1 MSWETLAHSY
11 APHQRGLRALADVLP
26 ANAEPALRAALEAR
40 NGRVFTNIWLAS
52 LSRGD
57 LWDASTWLSVGAALL
72 PNAAVLTTVCGA
84 LEGDVPGALLAAVHT
99 RKLGWDLGG
108 VALLLAAVIAR
119 KTHQPDPDGLWRQ
132 ARKLARKQPG
142 GLAQRALHALTTLTD
157 DPGLEDA
164 LGDIDAP
171 NALRADLETL
181 LERPVLSSVPALP
194 SADVDGPVARAA
206 HKVGRNDLCP
216 CGSEQKYKNCHE
228 ATDLARRSD
237 PSPVA
242 GVTGA
247 ELEDNPHLGLTI
259 DRLLVL
265 RPHTLARLQATRLTA
280 SWVPLFLDRLLFFR
294 EVDALH
300 RAYATLDDP
309 ALDEVL
315 DEHIAAATWD
325 GDLALAHQL
334 VRHHHGTPN
343 LPPWVLGVLV
353 STPLEHIDLA
363 EELARED
370 LDGLPIAAA
379 YTLLHSPWPA
389 LGVLVARAIL
399 PFVDNEQAEPLLTEL
414 LEARDHLGLSPW
426 DPVDDVLYHLRHGH
440 SVETDQDLEE
450 LSTAL
455 AQEQSA
461 LRAAHWQLQ
470 QLQSEAASTA
480 EHIPQTHSP
489 TAPPAADPIL
499 LDRIRTLKS
508 ELKER
513 HAERNALRRA
523 LATERSQARETP
535 GVSETQPSTPD
546 TESPVSDGRLR
557 IPVFGDLFRDAMVQV
572 PQAVA
577 RSAVEKAA
585 QIAAG
590 RAGAF
595 IETRRLRG
603 QHGLW
608 RAKVGR
614 SYRMLFR
621 LTDNTVDVLDL
632 VHRQDLDKR
641 LRQLGGA

>member
-1 MSWETLAHSY
+1 MSWQTLAH
-11 APHQRGLRALADVLP
+11 AHTPHRRGLNALADALP
-26 ANAEPALRAALEAR
+26 TQAEPALRAALEAR

-57 LWDASTWLSVGAALL
+57 HWDAPTWLSTGAALL

-84 LEGDVPGALLAAVHT
+84 LEGDVPGALIAAVYT

-108 VALLLAAVIAR
+108 VALLLAAIIAR

-132 ARKLARKQPG
+132 ARKLARQQPG
-142 GLAQRALHALTTLTD
+142 GLAQRALHALTTLAD

-164 LGDIDAP
+164 LDDMDAP
-171 NALRADLETL
+171 DSLRADLETL

-194 SADVDGPVARAA
+194 SAGSDGPVARAA

-228 ATDLARRSD
+228 AADLARRAD

-247 ELEDNPHLGLTI
+247 ELEDDPHLGLTV
-259 DRLLVL
+259 DRLLLL

-280 SWVPLFLDRLLFFR
+280 DWIPLFLDRLLFFR

-309 ALDEVL
+309 ALDELL

-334 VRHHHGTPN
+334 VSHHHGTPN

-363 EELARED
+363 EEIARED

-389 LGVLVARAIL
+389 LGVLVARAVL
-399 PFVDNEQAEPLLTEL
+399 PFVEREQSEPLLTEL
-414 LEARDHLGLSPW
+414 LEVRDHLGLSPW

-440 SVETDQDLEE
+440 SAEADQDLKE
-450 LSTAL
+450 LSSAL
-455 AQEQSA
+455 AQEQAA

-470 QLQSEAASTA
+470 QLQSEVASTVERA
-480 EHIPQTHSP
+480 QAPLEVSKTLSP
-489 TAPPAADPIL
+489 DPIL

-523 LATERSQARETP
+523 LANE
-535 GVSETQPSTPD
+535 PSHAPAPQD
-546 TESPVSDGRLR
+546 AAEAPESIPEEDVPVSDGRLR
-557 IPVFGDLFRDAMVQV
+557 IPVFSDLFRDAMVQV
-572 PQAVA
+572 PQTVA

-590 RAGAF
+590 RNGAF

-603 QHGLW
+603 QQGLW

-641 LRQLGGA
+641 IRQLGGA